1 MKNEKCW
8 YIFYLENSVMDQIPE
23 CFYRVSAKAL
33 VLDETRTKFLLM
45 REDNNMR
52 DFPGGW
58 LDFGEDPREGIIR
71 EFKEEAGIDVVWVD
85 TKVSYFTTSYNSEH
99 DIRIANILYQTKLK
113 DIKITPSKECQEVR
127 FVSKEEADKL
137 NLRSNV
143 TAFLKQF
150 VVG

>member
-1 MKNEKCW
+1 
-8 YIFYLENSVMDQIPE
+8 MDQIPE

-71 EFKEEAGIDVVWVD
+71 EFKEEAWIDVVWVND
-85 TKVSYFTTSYNSEH
+85 LPSYFVTSKKPEKYYW
-99 DIRIANILYQTKLK
+99 IAHVFYETK
-113 DIKITPSKECQEVR
+113 IKNMDFISSKECQEVR
-127 FVSKEEADKL
+127 FFTKEEAEKVDI
-137 NLRSNV
+137 NPNV
-143 TAFLKQF
+143 VEFLKQF

>member
-1 MKNEKCW
+1 
-8 YIFYLENSVMDQIPE
+8 MDQIPE

-71 EFKEEAGIDVVWVD
+71 EFKEEAWIDVVWVND
-85 TKVSYFTTSYNSEH
+85 LPSYFVTSKKPEKYYW
-99 DIRIANILYQTKLK
+99 IAHVFYETK
-113 DIKITPSKECQEVR
+113 IKNMDFISSKECQEVR
-127 FVSKEEADKL
+127 FFTKEEAEKVDI
-137 NLRSNV
+137 NPNV
-143 TAFLKQF
+143 VEFLKQF
-150 VVG
+150 VVK